1 MRGHVTVIFWTF
13 LRCAG
18 AIVGNMLARCA
29 ECGADTI
36 LYVNGVPLC
45 LKCDYKL
52 RKEGIDPKKPRAIA
66 GKSKRKAASS

>member
-1 MRGHVTVIFWTF
+1 
-13 LRCAG
+13 
-18 AIVGNMLARCA
+18 MLARCA

-52 RKEGIDPKKPRAIA
+52 RKEGIDPKKPTVIV
-66 GKSKRKAASS
+66 GDNKRKGASS